1 MTGKFKRD
9 MAIEDDTDSLCDFP
23 IDYVSHTMKVQ
34 IGAMSENSE
43 TNYVRFEQTVDLN

>member
-1 MTGKFKRD
+1 
-9 MAIEDDTDSLCDFP
+9 MAADSDTDSLCDFT